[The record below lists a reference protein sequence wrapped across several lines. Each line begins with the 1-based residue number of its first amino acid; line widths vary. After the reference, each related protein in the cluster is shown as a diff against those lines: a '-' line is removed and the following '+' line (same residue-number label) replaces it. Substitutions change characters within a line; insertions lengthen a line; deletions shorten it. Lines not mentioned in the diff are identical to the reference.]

1 MPGGFQPHTATQ
13 GHMTPCDSLC
23 QTTSTGPVQILSQL
37 FASSTSKTDY
47 PLTILR
53 VEGDS
58 DTGGTVTMTG
68 SGPDAGSDFVIE
80 PSALVPGGLTGRV
93 LDVRTDDVTSWSR
106 SHQCHRWTTSSRA
119 TRSTYGM
126 CRSRTSRRSRP
137 GALASTC
144 RRSAQSN
151 RSPCSIS
158 SAKALARSSRWSGL
172 RRGPEGRLG

>member
-80 PSALVPGGLTGRV
+80 PMHWCRRTDRPGLGCPNRRCHLVVTFSPVSSLDDIIAGYKV
-93 LDVRTDDVTSWSR
+93 DVRNVPITNIAPQQAWSAR
-106 SHQCHRWTTSSRA
+106 Q
-119 TRSTYGM
+119 YM
-126 CRSRTSRRSRP
+126 QKVRTVQP
-137 GALASTC
+137 
-144 RRSAQSN
+144 QSMFD
-151 RSPCSIS
+151 I
-158 SAKALARSSRWSGL
+158 SAKALARSKPVEWTAAWT
-172 RRGPEGRLG
+172 